1 MKTSKHPK
9 LANGQ
14 PAISCL
20 NLNPQELHR
29 RTTAAY
35 DRAQQ
40 KLKSQSDNLHGEDLV
55 AQAMQIARGILWL
68 EDFATGL
75 RFLVCDRRLFRVAA
89 DLPSQLE
96 EANGGQALDFWDYGY
111 VADELRE
118 LLTEQD
124 LPKGDRQNLRRALA
138 WVEEKGSA
146 KRDFSQEA

>member
-1 MKTSKHPK
+1 MKTSTYPR

-20 NLNPQELHR
+20 NIKLEELTR
-29 RTTAAY
+29 RTNAAH

-40 KLKSQSDNLHGEDLV
+40 ELK
-55 AQAMQIARGILWL
+55 AQADKLQGQDLMQLALELARHTLWH
-68 EDFATGL
+68 EDFSAGL
-75 RFLVCDRRLFRVAA
+75 KFMVCDRRLFRVAA

-96 EANGGQALDFWDYGY
+96 EANEGQPLDFWDYGY

-118 LLTEQD
+118 LLTVQD

-138 WVEEKGSA
+138 WVEEKGSGL
-146 KRDFSQEA
+146 RDYALEA